1 MKVRC
6 QLAKDYTSLS
16 LKYPLPPSDKPIN
29 LDQCDE
35 TTIFPGDLVQE
46 VIDRIEK
53 LYGYAVN
60 TVVTVSGQ
68 AVDPK

>member
-6 QLAKDYTSLS
+6 QLAKDYSSLS
-16 LKYPLPPSDKPIN
+16 LKYPLPHSDKPIN
-29 LDQCDE
+29 LEQSDE

-46 VIDRIEK
+46 IIDRIEK
-53 LYGYAVN
+53 LYGYAVD

-68 AVDPK
+68 AVDAK

>member
-6 QLAKDYTSLS
+6 QLAKDYSSLY

-29 LDQCDE
+29 LEQSDE

-46 VIDRIEK
+46 VFDRIEK
-53 LYGYAVN
+53 LYGYAID
-60 TVVTVSGQ
+60 TVV
-68 AVDPK
+68 AVDGRAIDAK